1 MQARELPLLG
11 RRLPRELPRTDSSWR
26 APAALL
32 AMAVI
37 AALVAVALVAVV
49 STALALAVAVASMAL
64 QALAVAVA
72 SIAVAP
78 LSDRAAAAKGLPA
91 HRRDSRR

>member
-1 MQARELPLLG
+1 MEATAEAEDAGGTEVAVELPLV
-11 RRLPRELPRTDSSWR
+11 RQK
-26 APAALL
+26 AA
-32 AMAVI
+32 AAVVE
-37 AALVAVALVAVV
+37 ASVAVAL
-49 STALALAVAVASMAL
+49 MAL

-91 HRRDSRR
+91 HRRASRR